1 MHSLFNLKAKL
12 ALITGSGRGIGKSLS
27 LALAK
32 AGCDII
38 LTSRSK
44 KELERVK
51 SEILFLDRECHS
63 FIFDIQNVEEIK
75 NFFSKLEK
83 LNLYPDI
90 LINNAGTEEVRSSVD
105 VDEELWNK
113 ILDTNLKGAFFI
125 SQCFAKQLKDKRKH
139 GSIINL
145 GSLSSSIGIPTA
157 VAYTSSKAGI
167 LGMTKALS
175 AEWASFNI
183 RVNAIAPGYFRTD
196 LTEIFY
202 KDQNWQESML
212 NKIPMK
218 RFGNMEDLDG
228 VIIFLASNASSYI
241 TGQIFYVDGGF
252 ISSI

>member
-1 MHSLFNLKAKL
+1 MNNLFNLKGKL

-27 LALAK
+27 LALAN

-38 LTSRSK
+38 LTSRSIN
-44 KELERVK
+44 ELEKVK
-51 SEILFLDRECHS
+51 SEIVSLGRKCHFFILDVK
-63 FIFDIQNVEEIK
+63 NVEGIK
-75 NFFSKLEK
+75 NLYSKLEH
-83 LNLYPDI
+83 LCLYPDI
-90 LINNAGTEEVRSSVD
+90 LVNNAGTEEVRPSKD
-105 VDEELWNK
+105 VDEELWDK

-125 SQCFAKQLKDKRKH
+125 SQCFATQLIVQKKY

-167 LGMTKALS
+167 LGMTQALS
-175 AEWASFNI
+175 AEWASDKI

-196 LTEIFY
+196 LTEVFY
-202 KDQNWQESML
+202 KDQNWQKSML

-228 VIIFLASNASSYI
+228 IIIFLASNASSYI

>member
-1 MHSLFNLKAKL
+1 MCIRDS
-12 ALITGSGRGIGKSLS
+12 
-27 LALAK
+27 
-32 AGCDII
+32 
-38 LTSRSK
+38 
-44 KELERVK
+44 
-51 SEILFLDRECHS
+51 
-63 FIFDIQNVEEIK
+63 
-75 NFFSKLEK
+75 
-83 LNLYPDI
+83 
-90 LINNAGTEEVRSSVD
+90 
-105 VDEELWNK
+105 
-113 ILDTNLKGAFFI
+113 LKGAFFV
-125 SQCFAKQLKDKRKH
+125 SQCFAKQLKVKRKH

-175 AEWASFNI
+175 AEWASLNI

-202 KDQNWQESML
+202 KDPNWQKSML

>member
-1 MHSLFNLKAKL
+1 MLSIFNLEAKL

-38 LTSRSK
+38 LTARSK
-44 KELERVK
+44 KELEKVK
-51 SEILFLDRECHS
+51 SEIFLLDRECHS
-63 FIFDIQNVEEIK
+63 FILDIHNVEEIK
-75 NFFSKLEK
+75 NFFFKLEK

-175 AEWASFNI
+175 AEWASLNI

-202 KDQNWQESML
+202 KDPNWQKSML

>member
-51 SEILFLDRECHS
+51 SEILLLDRECHS

-125 SQCFAKQLKDKRKH
+125 SQCFAKQLKVKRKH

-167 LGMTKALS
+167 LGMTKSLS
-175 AEWASFNI
+175 AEWASLNI

-202 KDQNWQESML
+202 KDPNWQKSML

>member
-1 MHSLFNLKAKL
+1 MNNLFNLKGKL

-63 FIFDIQNVEEIK
+63 FILDIQNVEEIK
-75 NFFSKLEK
+75 NFFSKLQK

-90 LINNAGTEEVRSSVD
+90 LVNNAGTEEVRSSVD

-113 ILDTNLKGAFFI
+113 ILDTNLRGAFFI
-125 SQCFAKQLKDKRKH
+125 SQCFAKQLKVKRKH

-175 AEWASFNI
+175 AEWASLNI

-202 KDQNWQESML
+202 KDPNWQESML

>member
-1 MHSLFNLKAKL
+1 MNNLFNLKAKL

-44 KELERVK
+44 KELENVK

-63 FIFDIQNVEEIK
+63 FILDIQNVEEIK
-75 NFFSKLEK
+75 NFFSKLQK

-90 LINNAGTEEVRSSVD
+90 LVNNAGTEEVRSSVD

-125 SQCFAKQLKDKRKH
+125 SQCFAKQLKVKRKH

-175 AEWASFNI
+175 AEWASLNI

-202 KDQNWQESML
+202 KDPNWQKSML

>member
-1 MHSLFNLKAKL
+1 MLH
-12 ALITGSGRGIGKSLS
+12 
-27 LALAK
+27 
-32 AGCDII
+32 
-38 LTSRSK
+38 
-44 KELERVK
+44 
-51 SEILFLDRECHS
+51 DRECHY
-63 FIFDIQNVEEIK
+63 FILDIQNVEEIK
-75 NFFSKLEK
+75 NFFTKLNK

-90 LINNAGTEEVRSSVD
+90 LVNNAGTEEVRSSVD

-125 SQCFAKQLKDKRKH
+125 SQCFAKQLTVKQKH

-157 VAYTSSKAGI
+157 VAYTSSKAGL

-175 AEWASFNI
+175 AEWASLNI
-183 RVNAIAPGYFRTD
+183 RVNAIAPGYFRTN

-202 KDQNWQESML
+202 KDLNWQKSML

-228 VIIFLASNASSYI
+228 VVIFLASNASSYI

>member
-1 MHSLFNLKAKL
+1 MLSNFNLEAKL

-32 AGCDII
+32 VGCDII
-38 LTSRSK
+38 LTARSK
-44 KELERVK
+44 KELEKVK
-51 SEILFLDRECHS
+51 SEILLLDRECRS
-63 FIFDIQNVEEIK
+63 FILDIQNVEEIK
-75 NFFSKLEK
+75 NFFSKLHE

-90 LINNAGTEEVRSSVD
+90 LVNNAGTEEVRSSVD

-125 SQCFAKQLKDKRKH
+125 SQCFAKQLKVKQKH

-175 AEWASFNI
+175 AEWASLNI

-202 KDQNWQESML
+202 KNPNWQKSML

>member
-1 MHSLFNLKAKL
+1 MNDLFNLEDKL

-38 LTSRSK
+38 LTARSK

-51 SEILFLDRECHS
+51 SEILLLDRECHY
-63 FIFDIQNVEEIK
+63 FILDIQNVEEIK
-75 NFFSKLEK
+75 NFFTKLNK

-90 LINNAGTEEVRSSVD
+90 LVNNAGTEEVRSSVD

-125 SQCFAKQLKDKRKH
+125 SQCFAKQLTVKQKH

-175 AEWASFNI
+175 AEWASLNI

-196 LTEIFY
+196 LTENFF
-202 KDQNWQESML
+202 KDLKWQKSML
-212 NKIPMK
+212 NKIPLK

-228 VIIFLASNASSYI
+228 VVIFLASNASSYI

>member
-1 MHSLFNLKAKL
+1 M
-12 ALITGSGRGIGKSLS
+12 
-27 LALAK
+27 
-32 AGCDII
+32 
-38 LTSRSK
+38 
-44 KELERVK
+44 
-51 SEILFLDRECHS
+51 
-63 FIFDIQNVEEIK
+63 DIQNVEEIK
-75 NFFSKLEK
+75 NFFTKLNK

-90 LINNAGTEEVRSSVD
+90 LVNNAGTEEVRSSVD

-125 SQCFAKQLKDKRKH
+125 SQCFAKQLKVKRKH

-175 AEWASFNI
+175 AEWASLNI

-202 KDQNWQESML
+202 KDPNWQKSML

-228 VIIFLASNASSYI
+228 VIIFLASDASSYI

>member
-1 MHSLFNLKAKL
+1 MLSNFNLEAKL

-38 LTSRSK
+38 LTARSK

-51 SEILFLDRECHS
+51 SEILLLDRECHY
-63 FIFDIQNVEEIK
+63 FILDIQNVEEIK
-75 NFFSKLEK
+75 NFFSKLQK

-90 LINNAGTEEVRSSVD
+90 LVNNAGTEEVRSSVD

-125 SQCFAKQLKDKRKH
+125 SQCFAKQLKVKQKH

-157 VAYTSSKAGI
+157 VAYTSSKAGV

-175 AEWASFNI
+175 AEWASLNI

-196 LTEIFY
+196 LTENFF
-202 KDQNWQESML
+202 KDLKWQKSML

>member
-51 SEILFLDRECHS
+51 SEILFQDRECHS

-125 SQCFAKQLKDKRKH
+125 SQCFAKQLKVKRKH

-175 AEWASFNI
+175 AEWASLNI

-202 KDQNWQESML
+202 KDPNWQKSML

>member
-51 SEILFLDRECHS
+51 SEILLLDRECHS

-90 LINNAGTEEVRSSVD
+90 LVNNAGTEEVRSSVD

-125 SQCFAKQLKDKRKH
+125 SQCFAKQLKVKQKH

-167 LGMTKALS
+167 LGMTKSLS
-175 AEWASFNI
+175 AEWASLNI

-202 KDQNWQESML
+202 KDPNWQKSML